1 MKTQT
6 EEFSQE
12 TTFLVTGGGGFIG
25 SNLCEKLLAR
35 GYKVRCLDN
44 LSTGFR
50 ENVEIFS
57 DKKNYEFI
65 EGDICDYDTCLK
77 ACAGVDYVLHQAAW
91 GSVPRSLKVPLF
103 YVKNNILGTANM
115 LEAARQNKVKKF
127 VYASSSTVYGDSPVP
142 MRKESNEGQPLS
154 PYAVTKLTNE
164 QYARL
169 YSLNFGLDT
178 YGLRYFN
185 VFGRRQNPDGEY
197 AAVIPKFIKSLI
209 KGEAPTIYGDGHQS
223 RDFTY
228 VDNIVEA
235 NLKACQA
242 SSEIAGNVFNVG
254 CGELRSLLEIYAII
268 SKQLEKNILPKFAYT
283 RAGDIRHS
291 MADIS
296 KARNLL
302 GYSPK
307 YDFAQGIKLTVD
319 WYVKN
324 RKAWS

>member
-6 EEFSQE
+6 EEFSRE
-12 TTFLVTGGGGFIG
+12 ATFLVTGGGGFIG
-25 SNLCEKLLAR
+25 SNLCEKLLER
-35 GYKVRCLDN
+35 GCKVRCLDN

-57 DKKNYEFI
+57 DNKNYEFI
-65 EGDICDYDTCLK
+65 EGDICDYETCLK
-77 ACAGVDYVLHQAAW
+77 ACASADYVLHQAAW

-127 VYASSSTVYGDSPVP
+127 VYASSSTVYGDSPVFT
-142 MRKESNEGQPLS
+142 RREGNEGQLLS

-228 VDNIVEA
+228 IDNIVEA

-268 SKQLEKNILPKFAYT
+268 SEQLEKNILPKFAGA
-283 RAGDIRHS
+283 RVGDIRHS

-307 YDFAQGIKLTVD
+307 YDFVRGIKSTVD

-324 RKAWS
+324 GKAWS

>member
-6 EEFSQE
+6 EEFSRE
-12 TTFLVTGGGGFIG
+12 ATFLVTGGSGFIG

-50 ENVEIFS
+50 ENVEIFF
-57 DKKNYEFI
+57 DNKNYEFI
-65 EGDICDYDTCLK
+65 EGDICDYETCLK
-77 ACAGVDYVLHQAAW
+77 ACASADYVLHQAAW
-91 GSVPRSLKVPLF
+91 GSIPRSLKAPLF

-115 LEAARQNKVKKF
+115 LEAARQNKIKKF
-127 VYASSSTVYGDSPVP
+127 VYASSSTVYGDSPVFT
-142 MRKESNEGQPLS
+142 RKEGKEGQLLS

-169 YSLNFGLDT
+169 YSLHFGLDT

-268 SKQLEKNILPKFAYT
+268 SEQLEKNILPKFADA

-307 YDFAQGIKLTVD
+307 YDFERGIKLTVD

>member
-6 EEFSQE
+6 EEFSRE
-12 TTFLVTGGGGFIG
+12 ATFLVTGGSGFIG

-50 ENVEIFS
+50 ENVEIFF
-57 DKKNYEFI
+57 DNKNYEFI
-65 EGDICDYDTCLK
+65 EGDICDYETCLK
-77 ACAGVDYVLHQAAW
+77 ACASADYVLHQAAW
-91 GSVPRSLKVPLF
+91 GSIPRSLKAPLF

-115 LEAARQNKVKKF
+115 LEAARQNKIKKF
-127 VYASSSTVYGDSPVP
+127 VYASSSTVYGDSPVFT
-142 MRKESNEGQPLS
+142 RKEGNEGQLLS

-268 SKQLEKNILPKFAYT
+268 SEQLEKNILPKFAGA

-307 YDFAQGIKLTVD
+307 YDFARGIKLTVD